1 MVVPR
6 SSQPLASDA
15 DFTLYSVTLFKKH
28 ASEFIARARASHF
41 TPREFQWSDVAV
53 AEDAREARDVA
64 ANERRLFADVLRL
77 ARTAHSDL
85 FMAWTHVKALRVF
98 VESVLR
104 YGLPLEF
111 VSAVIQVCPP
121 LSLFFLSFFF
131 FPFFSLGEGGGGADG
146 MGIDESEECEGDE
159 EGVG

>member
-6 SSQPLASDA
+6 SSHPLSEDA

-28 ASEFIARARASHF
+28 ASEFIARARANHF
-41 TPREFQWSDVAV
+41 VPREFRWSDVAV
-53 AEDAREARDVA
+53 AEDEREARDVA
-64 ANERRLFADVLRL
+64 ANERRLYADVLRL

-111 VSAVIQVCPP
+111 VSAVIQVCPIP
-121 LSLFFLSFFF
+121 FSSFFPVF
-131 FPFFSLGEGGGGADG
+131 CGGGKAD
-146 MGIDESEECEGDE
+146 MGWGLRGLDESEEREGGQ
-159 EGVG
+159 EGAG

>member
-6 SSQPLASDA
+6 SSQALASDP

-111 VSAVIQVCPP
+111 VSAVIQVCSPP
-121 LSLFFLSFFF
+121 PPPPFFYYFRFFFLF
-131 FPFFSLGEGGGGADG
+131 LGGGGRRG
-146 MGIDESEECEGDE
+146 S
-159 EGVG
+159 

>member
-6 SSQPLASDA
+6 SSHQLAEDG
-15 DFTLYSVTLFKKH
+15 DFALYSVTLFKKH
-28 ASEFIARARASHF
+28 AAEFTAAARAARF
-41 TPREFQWSDVAV
+41 TPREFEWSDIAV
-53 AEDAREARDVA
+53 EADAREARDVA
-64 ANERRLFADVLRL
+64 AHERRLYADVVRL

-111 VSAVIQVCPP
+111 VSAVIQVC
-121 LSLFFLSFFF
+121 LFFSFS
-131 FPFFSLGEGGGGADG
+131 P
-146 MGIDESEECEGDE
+146 ESAPR
-159 EGVG
+159 